1 MSNTGLNLSAPI
13 VTPPGVGTN
22 LCKYSSF
29 KKAQQASSPVDGV
42 SLDVA
47 GLSPLQLHLG
57 VGLGQPLVRGKVA
70 SGPGRKISH
79 FRRIEDLRRYEI
91 DSLPEHKLVKPAACV
106 N

>member
-47 GLSPLQLHLG
+47 GLSSLPLHLLG
-57 VGLGQPLVRGKVA
+57 AWSGGRWRQGLEEE
-70 SGPGRKISH
+70 ISFFSH
-79 FRRIEDLRRYEI
+79 IE
-91 DSLPEHKLVKPAACV
+91 VQ
-106 N
+106 